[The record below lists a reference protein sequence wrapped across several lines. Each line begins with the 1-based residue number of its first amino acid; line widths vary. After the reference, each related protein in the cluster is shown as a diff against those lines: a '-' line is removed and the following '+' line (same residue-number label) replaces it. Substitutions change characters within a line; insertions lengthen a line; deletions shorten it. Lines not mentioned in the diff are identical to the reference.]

1 MTFLTLVGR
10 TNSNPLLNAP
20 CTYIYAPPLICRL
33 PMMLGAIPTHR
44 HQAQPTIHTK
54 CNKCNNVSNAYFH
67 DRTQKEHVFLLYYVG
82 FPSGTAVCVV
92 CWRGCVKMCDRRD
105 LYIYIYLN
113 SQNIADNRCK
123 RWLRRRYE
131 ASTVCKHFRLISGQ
145 WVLTCEEPQPSLWLI
160 KEHITSTRIARP
172 PKAQGVYITKTS
184 VVFCTMKML
193 REIYCAIRLFSNWM
207 CRNNNNSRSQLLY
220 YFELTTLCVHACI
233 YKQLFEFVFGI
244 NLVRNILVAQFA

>member
-54 CNKCNNVSNAYFH
+54 CNKCNNVRTRTSMIARKKSTYFYFIML
-67 DRTQKEHVFLLYYVG
+67 DFRQGPPYVWFVG
-82 FPSGTAVCVV
+82 VV
-92 CWRGCVKMCDRRD
+92 VWKCAIVVI
-105 LYIYIYLN
+105 YIYIYLN